1 MVSRSIVFAAALL
14 TGAACSPPTEPRQV
28 EDSVWFEPAAPE
40 PGGCERF
47 TKRSERFPVDMAIYF
62 RAPGG
67 GFTMDRNSSVCA
79 NMPGSTW
86 GE

>member
-1 MVSRSIVFAAALL
+1 MVSRSIFLAAVLV
-14 TGAACSPPTEPRQV
+14 TNAACVLAPEPRPGK
-28 EDSVWFEPAAPE
+28 DAVWFEPAAPE

-47 TKRSERFPVDMAIYF
+47 TKRSERLPVDMAIYF

-79 NMPGSTW
+79 DMPAPTW
-86 GE
+86 

>member
-1 MVSRSIVFAAALL
+1 MVSRSILLAAALV
-14 TGAACSPPTEPRQV
+14 TNVACALSPEPPPGR
-28 EDSVWFEPAAPE
+28 DLVWFEPTAPE

-47 TKRSERFPVDMAIYF
+47 TKRSERLPVDMAIYF

-79 NMPGSTW
+79 DMPSSTW